1 MSFKDTIK
9 ATLSLNL
16 QDKPEKVVV
25 DLLKTKI
32 TESINMSI
40 IPIYAIVEFD
50 QTYKEEQV
58 NTLLMLIKTN
68 INVDVNIVD
77 TNKIYCKLSNF
88 LI

>member
-16 QDKPEKVVV
+16 QDKPEKAIV

-32 TESINMSI
+32 TESINMSV
-40 IPIYAIVEFD
+40 IPIYVVQEFD
-50 QTYKEEQV
+50 ETYTEEQV
-58 NTLLMLIKTN
+58 NTLLMLVKTN

>member
-16 QDKPEKVVV
+16 QDKPEKAVV

-32 TESINMSI
+32 TESINMSV
-40 IPIYAIVEFD
+40 IPIYVVQEFD
-50 QTYKEEQV
+50 ETYTEEQV
-58 NTLLMLIKTN
+58 NTLLMLVKTN

>member
-16 QDKPEKVVV
+16 EDKPEKAVV

-32 TESINMSI
+32 TESINMSV
-40 IPIYAIVEFD
+40 IPIYVVQEFD
-50 QTYKEEQV
+50 ETYTEEQV
-58 NTLLMLIKTN
+58 NTLLMLVKTN

>member
-16 QDKPEKVVV
+16 QDKPEKAIV

-40 IPIYAIVEFD
+40 IPTYAIVEFD
-50 QTYKEEQV
+50 ETYTEEQV
-58 NTLLMLIKTN
+58 NTLLMLVKTN
-68 INVDVNIVD
+68 INVDVDIVD